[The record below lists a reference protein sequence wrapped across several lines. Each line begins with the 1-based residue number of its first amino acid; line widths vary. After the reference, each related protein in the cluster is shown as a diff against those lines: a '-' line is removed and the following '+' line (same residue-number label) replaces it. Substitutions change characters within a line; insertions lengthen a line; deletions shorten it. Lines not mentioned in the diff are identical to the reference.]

1 MFENVTFYQ
10 VCGLHKQAG
19 ELGWKSEL
27 SNVLHLFFAKVRWIL
42 SSLLFTLF
50 VCLLQLFT
58 VQLFVTITCMLAS
71 CQVYNICF

>member
-50 VCLLQLFT
+50 VCLFASTFHHTIVCYNYMYVGQLPG
-58 VQLFVTITCMLAS
+58 V
-71 CQVYNICF
+71 